1 MSFPIFPLS
10 PLPAA
15 LQTTRNWGENQ
26 NLYDSGAMQGD
37 TAFVRPLLAWEIPIP
52 VMNELKRFPIID
64 FIDSTKGM
72 TLPFLIKDAYEYM
85 VSSQQEV
92 ASGVTHGSTG
102 YFTNAKGFM
111 VRPDTTT
118 VGSIFSTLSGHVT
131 LGIEY
136 GIEQDTGIV
145 IVNSKAAADVWF
157 VHSMQY
163 FRKAVLNTQYQDT
176 ATIWNIWGATI
187 QVTELP

>member
-1 MSFPIFPLS
+1 MFPIFPLS

-37 TAFVRPLLAWEIPIP
+37 TAFVKPLFVWNIPVP

-64 FIDSTKGM
+64 FIDETKGM
-72 TLPFLIKDAYEYM
+72 TLPFLIKDAYEYQ
-85 VSSQQEV
+85 VASQQEV
-92 ASGVTHGSTG
+92 ASGVTNGSTG
-102 YFTNAKGFM
+102 FFTDAKGFM

-118 VGSIFSTLSGHVT
+118 VGSIFSVLSGFVT
-131 LGIEY
+131 LGHEY
-136 GIEQDTGIV
+136 SIEQDTGIV
-145 IVNSKAAADVWF
+145 TVNTKAVNDVWF
-157 VHSMQY
+157 VHSMEY
-163 FRKAVLNTQYQDT
+163 FRKAVLNAQYQDT

-187 QVTELP
+187 QVTEIP